1 MQQDEPTSQVAAFAA
16 VLEGRG
22 AGSWRGMTVQIG
34 ARLPVDQVAA
44 LDAMAAQSG
53 QSRTFVLS
61 SLLEVALEALRGEV
75 DKKTAAAIR
84 KAQGKRIAELLGEAT
99 EGEDA

>member
-1 MQQDEPTSQVAAFAA
+1 MQEVEPTTQVATFAA
-16 VLEGRG
+16 ILEGRG
-22 AGSWRGMTVQIG
+22 AGSFRAMTMSVT

-44 LDAMAAQSG
+44 LDAMAAQAG

-61 SLLEVALEALRGEV
+61 SLLEVAMEALRGEV

-84 KAQGKRIAELLGEAT
+84 KAQGRRIAELIGEAT